1 MTKYK
6 NKISILIP
14 VFNNAESLEE
24 LTDRIFKVLEQM
36 KDINFEL
43 IFVDDGSSDSSYNV
57 LRTIKKKTY
66 TENSNINLIKLQK
79 NYGANEAAK
88 AGLSYCTGDAVI
100 ILPADLQGP
109 PELIKELVNKWS
121 NSLIKL
127 IICIR
132 KTRNDSYFKIF
143 TAKISYF
150 LIRKLI
156 NKDYPKNGFD
166 IFIADRKVYTIL
178 KNSPKFIHIPF
189 LLFSLGFKY
198 NELLFDRVDRKKGK
212 SSWSIVKMADL
223 VISIFV
229 LNSFKLVRLITL
241 IGLFITILS
250 IVYSL
255 VIFFNVFLNDQKTN
269 GFATIVMLISFFG
282 GITVL
287 ILGIITEQLIRL
299 IKRSDGN
306 PESIVESE
314 DLTINKQN

>member
-1 MTKYK
+1 MTEYK

-24 LTDRIFKVLEQM
+24 LTDRIFKVLDQM
-36 KDINFEL
+36 KDVNFEL

-57 LRTIKKKTY
+57 LRSIKKKIY
-66 TENSNINLIKLQK
+66 IGNLNINLIKLQK

-121 NSLIKL
+121 NSFIKL
-127 IICIR
+127 ILCIR
-132 KTRNDSYFKIF
+132 KTRNDTYFKIF

-150 LIRKLI
+150 LIRILI
-156 NKDYPKNGFD
+156 NNDYPKNGFD
-166 IFIADRKVYTIL
+166 IFIADRKIYTIL
-178 KNSPKFIHIPF
+178 KNSPKFTHIPF
-189 LLFSLGFKY
+189 LLFSLGFEYK
-198 NELLFDRVDRKKGK
+198 ELLFDRVERKKGK
-212 SSWSIVKMADL
+212 SSWSIVKMLNL

-241 IGLFITILS
+241 IGLVITILS
-250 IVYSL
+250 TVYSL
-255 VIFFNVFLNDQKTN
+255 VVLYNVFLNGLESN
-269 GFATIVMLISFFG
+269 GFATIVIFLSFFG

-299 IKRSDGN
+299 IKRSDGS

-314 DLTINKQN
+314 DLTINKKN

>member
-1 MTKYK
+1 MTEYK

-14 VFNNAESLEE
+14 VFNNAESIEE
-24 LTDRIFKVLEQM
+24 LTDRIFKVLNQM
-36 KDINFEL
+36 KDVNFEL
-43 IFVDDGSSDSSYNV
+43 VFVDDGSSDSSYLD

-66 TENSNINLIKLQK
+66 IENLKINIIKLQK

-109 PELIKELVNKWS
+109 PELIKDLVIKWS
-121 NSLIKL
+121 NSFIRL

-150 LIRKLI
+150 FIRRFI

-166 IFIADRKVYTIL
+166 IFIADKKIYNIL
-178 KNSPKFIHIPF
+178 KNSPKFTHIPF
-189 LLFSLGFKY
+189 LLFSLGFEYK
-198 NELLFDRVDRKKGK
+198 ELLFDRVERKKGK
-212 SSWSIVKMADL
+212 SSWSIVKMLDL
-223 VISIFV
+223 LISIFV

-241 IGLFITILS
+241 TGLIITIFS

-255 VIFFNVFLNDQKTN
+255 VVFYQVFFNGLETN
-269 GFATIVMLISFFG
+269 GFATIVILLSFFG

-299 IKRSDGN
+299 IKRSDGS
-306 PESIVESE
+306 PESIVEIE
-314 DLTINKQN
+314 DLTINK

>member
-1 MTKYK
+1 MAEYK

-24 LTDRIFKVLEQM
+24 LTNRIFKVLDQM
-36 KDINFEL
+36 KDVNFEL
-43 IFVDDGSSDSSYNV
+43 IFVDDGSRDSSYNV
-57 LRTIKKKTY
+57 LKTIKKNY
-66 TENSNINLIKLQK
+66 IENLNINLIKLQK

-109 PELIKELVNKWS
+109 PELIKELVNEWS
-121 NSLIKL
+121 NSFIKL

-150 LIRKLI
+150 LIRRLI
-156 NKDYPKNGFD
+156 DKNYPKNGFD
-166 IFIADRKVYTIL
+166 IFIADKKIYTIL
-178 KNSPKFIHIPF
+178 KNSPKFTHIPF
-189 LLFSLGFKY
+189 LLFSLGFEYK
-198 NELLFDRVDRKKGK
+198 ELLFERSKRKKGK
-212 SSWSIVKMADL
+212 SSWSLDKMLDL
-223 VISIFV
+223 FISIFV
-229 LNSFKLVRLITL
+229 LNSFKLIRLVTL
-241 IGLFITILS
+241 IGLIITISS

-255 VIFFNVFLNDQKTN
+255 VVFYQVVLNGLETN
-269 GFATIVMLISFFG
+269 GFATIVILLSFFG
-282 GITVL
+282 GIIVL
-287 ILGIITEQLIRL
+287 ILGVITEQLIRL

-306 PESIVESE
+306 PETIVESE

>member
-1 MTKYK
+1 MTEYK

-14 VFNNAESLEE
+14 VFNNAESIEE
-24 LTDRIFKVLEQM
+24 LTDRIFKVLNQM
-36 KDINFEL
+36 KDVNFEL
-43 IFVDDGSSDSSYNV
+43 VFVDDGSSDSSYLD

-66 TENSNINLIKLQK
+66 IENLKINIIKLQK

-109 PELIKELVNKWS
+109 PELIKDLVIKWS
-121 NSLIKL
+121 NSFIRL

-150 LIRKLI
+150 FIRRFI

-166 IFIADRKVYTIL
+166 IFIADKKIYNIL
-178 KNSPKFIHIPF
+178 KNSPKFTHIPF
-189 LLFSLGFKY
+189 LLFSLGFEYK
-198 NELLFDRVDRKKGK
+198 ELLFDRVERKKGK
-212 SSWSIVKMADL
+212 SSWSIVKMLDL
-223 VISIFV
+223 LISIFV

-241 IGLFITILS
+241 TGLIITIFS

-255 VIFFNVFLNDQKTN
+255 VVFYQVFFNGLETN
-269 GFATIVMLISFFG
+269 GFATIVILLSFFG
-282 GITVL
+282 GIIVL

-299 IKRSDGN
+299 IKRSDGS
-306 PESIVESE
+306 PESIVEIE
-314 DLTINKQN
+314 DLTINK